1 MEEAG
6 TFDIEYFL
14 GPDVSTS
21 LSSFAVTMTGVRDGF
36 ASIDFFTPATKVDP
50 APAYPPFIAVGINGL
65 YFNRFN
71 RQDQM
76 THKDL

>member
-36 ASIDFFTPATKVDP
+36 ASIDFFTPATKEQRSLHT
-50 APAYPPFIAVGINGL
+50 IEEER
-65 YFNRFN
+65 NRA
-71 RQDQM
+71 RYIYAS
-76 THKDL
+76 H

>member
-6 TFDIEYFL
+6 KFDIEYFL

-36 ASIDFFTPATKVDP
+36 ASIDLFTPATKVDP
-50 APAYPPFIAVGINGL
+50 APAYPLIAVGINGL
-65 YFNRFN
+65 DFNRFN
-71 RQDQM
+71 R
-76 THKDL
+76 